1 MYKNRKAMTGLE
13 TAIILVAFVI
23 TAAAFAFVVLNM
35 GFLTA
40 QKAQSVISA
49 GMSEASS
56 SLLTDSGAIAE
67 FTNIDGPQGDI
78 DLVKLTF
85 YLKLSQGHEPIDMD
99 SSKLLGTYTNS
110 RCHGV
115 IYPSSTDK
123 GQATW
128 TTVGT
133 TQVPSTLTVTAPSIT
148 ADFSAALYDA
158 TGTTELVAA
167 ATSSGDDATADT
179 VIITHGYAASTDYVV
194 KITLATESGD
204 YSIIEDGAADPAGS
218 GGPVVVPTDVMSV
231 TEVNGDGDTLLE
243 FGEKFRVTIDFTNL
257 SPEDVDPEQ
266 TADPD
271 GIYAHPYE
279 EFRVELRPSAGS
291 VLSIERQIPAVYSVV
306 MVID

>member
-1 MYKNRKAMTGLE
+1 MTGLE

-56 SLLTDSGAIAE
+56 SMLTDSGAIAE
-67 FTNIDGPQGDI
+67 FSNIDGPQGDI

-110 RCHGV
+110 RCHGI

-123 GQATW
+123 GQATYV
-128 TTVGT
+128 TGASAT
-133 TQVPSTLTVTAPSIT
+133 PITVTAPTTT
-148 ADFSAALYDA
+148 ASFSAALYL
-158 TGTTELVAA
+158 TTDLENSVIGPLP
-167 ATSSGDDATADT
+167 SSGSPATVDLACDDTT
-179 VIITHGYAASTDYVV
+179 NYVV
-194 KITLATESGD
+194 KITLATETGSYTLADLGG
-204 YSIIEDGAADPAGS
+204 GA
-218 GGPVVVPTDVMSV
+218 GGPVVVPTDVMTAS
-231 TEVNGDGDTLLE
+231 EVNGDGDTLLE
-243 FGEKFRVTIDFTNL
+243 FGEKFRVTIDFSHL
-257 SPEDVDPEQ
+257 SPEDVDPVQ

-271 GIYAHPYE
+271 GVYVHPYE
-279 EFRVELRPSAGS
+279 EFRVELRPSAGA
-291 VLSIERQIPAVYSVV
+291 VLTVERQIPAVYSVV